1 MKCILFD
8 FDGVIIDSEI
18 DAFEHFRKSLVEK
31 GIDIT
36 LDELLKYI
44 GKSSLTITTELFKK
58 NNIKQDPEK
67 FLTERRNS
75 GNYYEVSELKVM
87 PGLIEF
93 LESLKK
99 NNKKT
104 AVVSST
110 SSRSVVTAL
119 NRLSLIKYFDA
130 IICGDMVKETKP
142 SPEGYLK
149 AAKFLNVKPDEC
161 VVIEDSPIGILAG
174 KNAGM
179 KVIGF
184 KGSSYKQDTSNAD
197 IEITSYN
204 EIKDCIGDD
213 K

>member
-1 MKCILFD
+1 MKCVLFD

-18 DAFEHFRKSLVEK
+18 GAFEHFRKSLK
-31 GIDIT
+31 RTGIDIT

-44 GKSSLTITTELFKK
+44 GKSSLEITTELFNK
-58 NNIKQDPEK
+58 NNINRDPQE
-67 FLTERRNS
+67 FLVERRNS
-75 GNYYEVSELKVM
+75 GSYYEVSELLIM

-93 LESLKK
+93 LETLKSK
-99 NNKKT
+99 NIKM

-119 NRLSLIKYFDA
+119 NRLSLLKYFDA

-149 AAKFLNVKPDEC
+149 AAKLLNANPDDC
-161 VVIEDSPIGILAG
+161 IVIEDSPIGIQAG

-184 KGSSYKQDTSNAD
+184 TGSTHVQDTSNAD
-197 IEITSYN
+197 IEVKSFTELMDLYN
-204 EIKDCIGDD
+204 M
-213 K
+213 